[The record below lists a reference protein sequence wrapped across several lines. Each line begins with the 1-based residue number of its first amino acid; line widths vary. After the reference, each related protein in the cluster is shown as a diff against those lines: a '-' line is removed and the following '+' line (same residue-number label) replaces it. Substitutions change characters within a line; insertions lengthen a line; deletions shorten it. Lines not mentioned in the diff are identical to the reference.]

1 VESLGG
7 SENATKHMPNDALGR
22 FWIREDQPESHH
34 KAAFLACSRLVWGK
48 NPGVAP
54 RRFGSFVA
62 RAGFH
67 WRFTPVAHL
76 AAAEIAT
83 TGSGRRND
91 EILG

>member
-1 VESLGG
+1 SPEIRPL
-7 SENATKHMPNDALGR
+7 
-22 FWIREDQPESHH
+22 FWP
-34 KAAFLACSRLVWGK
+34 LAGWYEEA
-48 NPGVAP
+48 NPGAAS

-67 WRFTPVAHL
+67 WRFTPMAHL

>member
-1 VESLGG
+1 
-7 SENATKHMPNDALGR
+7 MPLFGLLPG
-22 FWIREDQPESHH
+22 WY
-34 KAAFLACSRLVWGK
+34 GK
-48 NPGVAP
+48 GNPGASP

-67 WRFTPVAHL
+67 WRFTPVAHQV
-76 AAAEIAT
+76 AAEIAT